1 MTMVVGSAV
10 SRTTTKRLL
19 HPALIP
25 VAGFLAGIAALAL
38 FLWLAGYDP
47 AAGLS
52 ALWRGAFGS
61 PYAIFSAT
69 LVRATPLLVL
79 GLAFAV
85 AARAGGLNIGM
96 EGQFAVGTLA
106 ATWTGIGVA
115 SLPAVTAIP
124 LVLGSGLA
132 AGAAWMLVPV
142 ALRLRFGVTEV
153 ISTLLLNF
161 VAEVVVSWAVTG
173 PLQEA
178 GRTYPQ
184 SDPIAAVARLPR
196 IMPSERIHVGLAL
209 AVIMA
214 VTLALIFRRTR
225 IGFTL
230 DATGAG
236 PAATQIIGR
245 VNVNRVVAGALL
257 TSGAL
262 AGLGGAMEVSG
273 VTHALYQ
280 RISPG
285 FGFTAIAVALLARLG
300 PLAIVLSAVL
310 FGALEAGA
318 GAMQRDA
325 GIPAVAVQVVQAV
338 VIIAMVL
345 GMRSRR

>member
-1 MTMVVGSAV
+1 MTVIASRLAV
-10 SRTTTKRLL
+10 KQPA

-25 VAGFLAGIAALAL
+25 VLAFLAGIAVLTL
-38 FLWLAGYDP
+38 FLWVAGYDSVD
-47 AAGLS
+47 GLA

-61 PYAIFSAT
+61 RYAIFSAT

-79 GLAFAV
+79 ALAFAI

-96 EGQFAVGTLA
+96 EGQFAVGAIA
-106 ATWTGIGVA
+106 ATWAGLSVA
-115 SLPAVTAIP
+115 SLPAPIAIP
-124 LVLGSGLA
+124 VVLA
-132 AGAAWMLVPV
+132 AGLVAGALWMLVPV
-142 ALRLRFGVTEV
+142 VLRLRFGVTEV

-161 VAEVVVSWAVTG
+161 VAEVAVSWAVTG

-178 GRTYPQ
+178 GHSYPQ
-184 SDPIAAVARLPR
+184 SDPIAVAARLPR
-196 IMPSERIHVGLAL
+196 ILPAERIHYGLVLAL
-209 AVIMA
+209 V
-214 VTLALIFRRTR
+214 LALMLAVFFRRSR
-225 IGFTL
+225 AGFTL

-236 PAATQIIGR
+236 PDAARIIGR
-245 VNVNRVVAGALL
+245 VKVNRVVAAALFG
-257 TSGAL
+257 SAAL

-273 VTHALYQ
+273 VSYALYQ
-280 RISPG
+280 RLSPG

-300 PLAIVLSAVL
+300 PLAIVVSAVL

-338 VIIAMVL
+338 VIIAMVV